1 MLDITDLAAQKAK
14 EILAAEGKANW
25 GLRVYKAGE
34 GCCGPSY
41 GLDINETS
49 LQTDDV
55 IEKDG
60 LKVFVDKEIMPALI
74 GMSLDYYQDS
84 EREGFIMTGGISSC
98 GTGAAGSSCGSGGCG
113 SSCG

>member
-1 MLDITDLAAQKAK
+1 MFGITALAAQKAK
-14 EILAAEGKANW
+14 EILAAEGKSGW

-34 GCCGPSY
+34 SCCGPSY
-41 GLDINETS
+41 GLDIDEEA

-60 LKVFVDKEIMPALI
+60 LRVFVDKELMTSLS

-84 EREGFIMTGGISSC
+84 EREGFIMTG
-98 GTGAAGSSCGSGGCG
+98 AMANSCGSGGCG